1 MADKILTFNGKTIS
15 GPSGTGMAIV
25 PEKGC
30 KIGDD
35 IWYPYD
41 LDYKDPTMEDFSE
54 YIVDFDTQPHW
65 LPGSEPFG
73 YAVVEGH
80 TLYTYQ
86 AVIYLREH
94 QSTLFPGWHLATMS
108 ELENLADYAHDVERS
123 GGDWYE
129 ALNTKGPKGFNYSD
143 AYSFMQVGS
152 MGKYYYWERG
162 NGFGNMTIGGAYGI
176 WDVETVYGLDDDIY
190 EYDTFIR
197 NESGCL
203 FTLRLV
209 KDK

>member
-15 GPSGTGMAIV
+15 GPSGTGMV
-25 PEKGC
+25 MVLEPGC
-30 KIGDD
+30 RIGND

-41 LDYKDPTMEDFSE
+41 LDYKDPTMEDFTE
-54 YIVDFDTQPHW
+54 YVENEER
-65 LPGSEPFG
+65 LPGNEPFG

-86 AVIYLREH
+86 AVIYLKEN

-108 ELENLADYAHDVERS
+108 ELENLADYAHAIEDS

-129 ALNTKGPKGFNYSD
+129 ALDTKGPKGFNFSD
-143 AYSFMQVGS
+143 AYCFMDYVNWFDWYWQEGS
-152 MGKYYYWERG
+152 
-162 NGFGNMTIGGAYGI
+162 GFGDRTIGGSDGI
-176 WDVETVYGLDDDIY
+176 WNIRTTYGLDDSLYDYDDFIKN
-190 EYDTFIR
+190 EYAV
-197 NESGCL
+197 L
-203 FTLRLV
+203 FTVRLI